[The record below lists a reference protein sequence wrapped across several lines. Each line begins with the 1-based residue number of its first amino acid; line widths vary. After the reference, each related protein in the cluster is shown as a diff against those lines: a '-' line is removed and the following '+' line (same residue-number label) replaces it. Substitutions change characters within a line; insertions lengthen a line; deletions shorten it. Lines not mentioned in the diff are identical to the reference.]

1 MAQGMKRH
9 SVFLR
14 KGCDMPPHFDLA
26 QQPCA
31 EGWMLLEEIE
41 APVLDTMIRHAGWHF
56 VCLQPPYSRSGV
68 GLSRDEAVHQ
78 ALARA
83 LKNLK
88 MSFNAA
94 ELESIQ
100 VSSYPPSFHV
110 AKVTLQS
117 RHIQQ
122 HTCLEMALEYE
133 ARIVPAR

>member
-1 MAQGMKRH
+1 MDKGMKRH

-31 EGWMLLEEIE
+31 DGWMLLEEIE
-41 APVLDTMIRHAGWHF
+41 SPVFDTMIRHAGWHF
-56 VCLQPPYSRSGV
+56 VCLQGPYSRSGV
-68 GLSRDEAVHQ
+68 GLSRDEAIHQ

-83 LKNLK
+83 LKGLK
-88 MSFNAA
+88 TSFNAA
-94 ELESIQ
+94 ELESVQ
-100 VSSYPPSFHV
+100 VSSYPVFHI
-110 AKVTLQS
+110 AKVTLQP

-122 HTCLEMALEYE
+122 HTSLEIALKYD

>member
-1 MAQGMKRH
+1 MKRH

-14 KGCDMPPHFDLA
+14 KGCDTPSHFDLA

-31 EGWMLLEEIE
+31 DGWMLLEIE

-56 VCLQPPYSRSGV
+56 VCLQAPYSRSGV

-78 ALARA
+78 ALTRA
-83 LKNLK
+83 LKGLK

-100 VSSYPPSFHV
+100 VSSYPAFHI
-110 AKVTLQS
+110 AKVTLQP
-117 RHIQQ
+117 RHIQP
-122 HTCLEMALEYE
+122 HTSLEMVLEDD

>member
-1 MAQGMKRH
+1 MKRH

-31 EGWMLLEEIE
+31 DGWMLLEEIE

-56 VCLQPPYSRSGV
+56 VCLQAPYSRSGV

-78 ALARA
+78 ALTRG
-83 LKNLK
+83 LKGLK
-88 MSFNAA
+88 ASFNAA

-100 VSSYPPSFHV
+100 VSNYPAFHI

-122 HTCLEMALEYE
+122 HTCLEMTLENDAQIAA
-133 ARIVPAR
+133 AR

>member
-1 MAQGMKRH
+1 MDKGMKRH

-31 EGWMLLEEIE
+31 DGWMLLEEIE

-56 VCLQPPYSRSGV
+56 VCLQGPYSRSGV
-68 GLSRDEAVHQ
+68 GLSPDEAVHQ

-83 LKNLK
+83 LKGLK

-94 ELESIQ
+94 ELESVQ
-100 VSSYPPSFHV
+100 VSSYPAFHI

-122 HTCLEMALEYE
+122 HTCLEMALEND

>member
-1 MAQGMKRH
+1 MKRH

-14 KGCDMPPHFDLA
+14 KGCNMPPHFDLA

-31 EGWMLLEEIE
+31 DGWMLLEEIE

-56 VCLQPPYSRSGV
+56 VCLQGLYSRSGV

-83 LKNLK
+83 LKGLR

-94 ELESIQ
+94 ELESVQ
-100 VSSYPPSFHV
+100 VSSYPVFHV
-110 AKVTLQS
+110 AKVTLQP

-122 HTCLEMALEYE
+122 DTCLEMAVEE
-133 ARIVPAR
+133 DARFVPAR

>member
-1 MAQGMKRH
+1 MKRH

-31 EGWMLLEEIE
+31 DGWMLLEEIE
-41 APVLDTMIRHAGWHF
+41 AAVFDTMIRHEGWHF
-56 VCLQPPYSRSGV
+56 VCLQGPYSRSGV
-68 GLSRDEAVHQ
+68 GLSSDEAIHQ

-83 LKNLK
+83 LKGLK
-88 MSFNAA
+88 ASFNAA
-94 ELESIQ
+94 ELESVQ
-100 VSSYPPSFHV
+100 VSSYPVFHI
-110 AKVTLQS
+110 AKVTLQP

-122 HTCLEMALEYE
+122 HTSLEIALKYD

>member
-1 MAQGMKRH
+1 MDKGMKRH

-26 QQPCA
+26 QRPCA
-31 EGWMLLEEIE
+31 DNWMLLEEIE

-56 VCLQPPYSRSGV
+56 VCLQGSYSRSGV

-83 LKNLK
+83 LRGLK
-88 MSFNAA
+88 SRFNAA
-94 ELESIQ
+94 ELESVH
-100 VSSYPPSFHV
+100 VSSYPVFHI
-110 AKVTLQS
+110 AKITLQP

-122 HTCLEMALEYE
+122 HTSLEMALEDD
-133 ARIVPAR
+133 ARIALAR

>member
-1 MAQGMKRH
+1 MKRH
-9 SVFLR
+9 AVFLR

-31 EGWMLLEEIE
+31 DGWMLLEEIE

-56 VCLQPPYSRSGV
+56 VCLQRPYSRSGV

-83 LKNLK
+83 LKGLK
-88 MSFNAA
+88 VNFNAA
-94 ELESIQ
+94 ELESVQ
-100 VSSYPPSFHV
+100 VSSYPVFHI

-122 HTCLEMALEYE
+122 HTSLEIALEND

>member
-1 MAQGMKRH
+1 MDESMKRH

-31 EGWMLLEEIE
+31 DDWMLLEEIE

-56 VCLQPPYSRSGV
+56 VCLQRPYSRSGV

-83 LKNLK
+83 LKGLK
-88 MSFNAA
+88 VNFNAA
-94 ELESIQ
+94 ELESVQ
-100 VSSYPPSFHV
+100 VSSYPVFHI

-122 HTCLEMALEYE
+122 HTSLEIALEND

>member
-1 MAQGMKRH
+1 MDKGMKRH

-31 EGWMLLEEIE
+31 DGWMLLEEIE

-56 VCLQPPYSRSGV
+56 VCLQGLYSRSGV

-78 ALARA
+78 ALGRA
-83 LKNLK
+83 LKGLR

-94 ELESIQ
+94 ELESVQ
-100 VSSYPPSFHV
+100 VSSYPVFHI

-122 HTCLEMALEYE
+122 HTSLEMALENG
-133 ARIVPAR
+133 ARLVPAR